1 METLST
7 LARDE
12 SPLPKLKKCNRC
24 GAEKPFTL
32 AQWGS
37 KVPGKPSG
45 GLCRPCE
52 ALRKRENDVQ
62 RRNRDKKAALVGKQ
76 NAARV
81 LEQNEK
87 RAALKA
93 KVAALAAAKAPA
105 TLKGMGIEEALR
117 DGAQIVNAN
126 AAAIVLLVAEYAKDP
141 DSPHH
146 EWALK
151 LMAERAIP
159 AKLFT
164 EVGLHAAGV
173 GGQGKDG
180 AKAPTVHIN
189 VIAAPGPGHQQPAIT
204 VKAIEERAEHE
215 PAVCDVLQ
223 VEPPVEAREAGGE
236 PGPADDADAD
246 GAGLPAPGQEGGD
259 SAGRAALADLL

>member
-62 RRNRDKKAALVGKQ
+62 RRNRDKGVALAKQ
-76 NAARV
+76 MSVAK
-81 LEQNEK
+81 LQEQNEK

-259 SAGRAALADLL
+259 SARREALADLL